1 MNIGG
6 VRKWLAL
13 PNNKAKETIVE
24 EKDKGKEKTKKE
36 KDTSSPMESMVS
48 KSLNPIV
55 SSNEAKEYKQ

>member
-6 VRKWLAL
+6 VKRWFGN
-13 PNNKAKETIVE
+13 PNTKPKETIVE
-24 EKDKGKEKTKKE
+24 EKEEDNEKTKKE